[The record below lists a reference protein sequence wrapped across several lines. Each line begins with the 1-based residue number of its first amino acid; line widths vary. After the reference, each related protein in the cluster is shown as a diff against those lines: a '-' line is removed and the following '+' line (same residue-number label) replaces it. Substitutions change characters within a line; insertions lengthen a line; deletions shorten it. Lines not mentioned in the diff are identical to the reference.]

1 MGQCRLYRAHS
12 DGTQRRVGRRDRTVD
27 DRERC
32 AQGRRHCGLL
42 LQVSPEHDWSD
53 NDHQMTSPVVWSP
66 GTFSSA
72 NHLSSR
78 KGRFMAQ
85 HGVKQA
91 TPAVV
96 DDAEL
101 AGRALARDAGAFRT
115 IMQRH
120 NRRLYRIARGILR
133 NYAEAEDAVQ
143 DAYVSAFTH
152 LASYRGESTL
162 ATWLS
167 RIVMNEALGR
177 LRRRRPTV
185 DLAAL
190 ESVRSEAEIIQFPL
204 STPSDD
210 PERTMAQR
218 QILQLVEQATDNLP
232 EIFRLVFI
240 TRVIEGMSVEE
251 TSELLGIKPETVK
264 TRLHRARQLVRDQL
278 DKQIGPVLM
287 DAFPFAGRRC
297 ERMTEAMMARLGF
310 AE

>member
-1 MGQCRLYRAHS
+1 
-12 DGTQRRVGRRDRTVD
+12 
-27 DRERC
+27 
-32 AQGRRHCGLL
+32 
-42 LQVSPEHDWSD
+42 
-53 NDHQMTSPVVWSP
+53 
-66 GTFSSA
+66 
-72 NHLSSR
+72 
-78 KGRFMAQ
+78 MAQ
-85 HGVKQA
+85 HGLKQA
-91 TPAVV
+91 NSAVS

-120 NRRLYRIARGILR
+120 NRRLYRIARSILR
-133 NYAEAEDAVQ
+133 NNTEAEDAVQ

-177 LRRRRPTV
+177 LRQRRHTV
-185 DLAAL
+185 DIAAL
-190 ESVRSEAEIIQFPL
+190 ESVRSEADIIQFPL

-232 EIFRLVFI
+232 EVFRLVLV

-278 DKQIGPVLM
+278 DNQIGPVLM

-297 ERMTEAMMARLGF
+297 ERMTEAVMARLGF
-310 AE
+310 AECTSTTLELGVQDNGDKATDN